1 MGVMGP
7 IPLVDLSM
15 QHAILRTALDQAI
28 AATIDRGDFV
38 LGTALRQFEADFAT
52 VCGAAH
58 CVGVGTGTDALAL
71 GLAACGVGPG
81 DRVITPANT
90 FMATI
95 LGILRTGAR
104 PVLVDCDPETA
115 LMDLAAAERAIDPQ
129 TKAIVPVH
137 LYGQMVDPEALQAL
151 ADRHRIIIFEDAAQ
165 AHLARRAGRV
175 AGTVGRAA
183 AFSFYPGKNLGAM
196 GDAGAVLTNDP
207 AIADRVRKFRNYGA
221 PRKYFHEELGTNSR
235 LDTLQAAVLNVKLP
249 YLDRWNQ
256 ERSTLAAAY
265 DQRLADLADWG
276 IQPIVNRAG
285 AGHVYHLYVVR
296 VLPHCRLDRDE
307 LLAAL
312 QQANIFA
319 GIHYPIPCH
328 RQPAL
333 ASLGYGA
340 GAFPVTEQLAGEILS
355 LPMFPGLTI
364 DQLDRVVDTITQ
376 AVRPQSAI
384 A

>member
-15 QHAILRTALDQAI
+15 QHAILRTALDRAI
-28 AATIDRGDFV
+28 ADTLDRGDFV
-38 LGTALRQFEADFAT
+38 LGAALRQFEADFAT

-90 FMATI
+90 FIATI
-95 LGILRTGAR
+95 LGILRTGAQ

-196 GDAGAVLTNDP
+196 GDAGAVLTHDP

-265 DQRLADLADWG
+265 DQRLADLANWG

>member
-1 MGVMGP
+1 MGP

-28 AATIDRGDFV
+28 ADTIDRGDFV
-38 LGTALRQFEADFAT
+38 LGAALRQFEADFAT

>member
-1 MGVMGP
+1 MGP

-15 QHAILRTALDQAI
+15 QHAILRTALDRAI

-38 LGTALRQFEADFAT
+38 LGAALRQFEADFAT

>member
-15 QHAILRTALDQAI
+15 QHTVLRPALDRAI
-28 AATIDRGDFV
+28 ADTLDRGDFV
-38 LGTALRQFEADFAT
+38 LGTALGQFETSFAT
-52 VCGAAH
+52 ACGAAH
-58 CVGVGTGTDALAL
+58 CIGVGTGTDALAL
-71 GLAACGVGPG
+71 GLAACGVRPG

-90 FMATI
+90 FIATI
-95 LGILRTGAR
+95 LGILRTGAQ

-115 LMDLAAAERAIDPQ
+115 LIDLAAAEQAIDPQ
-129 TKAIVPVH
+129 TTAIVPVH
-137 LYGQMVDPEALQAL
+137 LYGQMVDPEALEAL
-151 ADRHRIIIFEDAAQ
+151 ADRHRLIIFEDAAQ
-165 AHLARRAGRV
+165 AHLAQRAGRV

-183 AFSFYPGKNLGAM
+183 AFSFYPGKNLGAI

-249 YLDRWNQ
+249 YLSQWNQ
-256 ERSTLAAAY
+256 ERSMLAAAY
-265 DQRLADLADWG
+265 DQRLAGLADWG
-276 IQPIVNRAG
+276 IQPIVNQAG

-296 VLPHCRLDRDE
+296 VLPHCRLDRDG
-307 LLAAL
+307 LLTAL

-328 RQPAL
+328 LQPAL

-340 GAFPVTEQLAGEILS
+340 GAFPITERLAGEILS

-364 DQLDRVVDTITQ
+364 EQLDYVVDTIGQ
-376 AVRPQSAI
+376 AVRPHSAI

>member
-1 MGVMGP
+1 
-7 IPLVDLSM
+7 
-15 QHAILRTALDQAI
+15 
-28 AATIDRGDFV
+28 
-38 LGTALRQFEADFAT
+38 
-52 VCGAAH
+52 
-58 CVGVGTGTDALAL
+58 VGTGTDALAL

-90 FMATI
+90 FIATV
-95 LGILRTGAR
+95 LGILRTGAQ

-115 LMDLAAAERAIDPQ
+115 LMDLAAVERAIDPQ

-249 YLDRWNQ
+249 YLDQWNQ

-276 IQPIVNRAG
+276 IQPIVNRSG
-285 AGHVYHLYVVR
+285 TGHVYHLYVVR

-312 QQANIFA
+312 QQSNIFA

-364 DQLDRVVDTITQ
+364 EQLDRVVDTIAQ

>member
-15 QHAILRTALDQAI
+15 QHAILRTALDRAI
-28 AATIDRGDFV
+28 ADTLDRGDFV
-38 LGTALRQFEADFAT
+38 LGAALRQFEADFAT

-90 FMATI
+90 FIATI
-95 LGILRTGAR
+95 LGILRTGAQ

-115 LMDLAAAERAIDPQ
+115 LMDLAAAERALDPQ

-151 ADRHRIIIFEDAAQ
+151 ADHHRIIIFEDAAQ

-175 AGTVGRAA
+175 AGTIGRAA

>member
-1 MGVMGP
+1 MGP

-15 QHAILRTALDQAI
+15 QHAVLRPALDRAI
-28 AATIDRGDFV
+28 ADTLDRGDFV
-38 LGTALRQFEADFAT
+38 LGQALGEFETSFAT
-52 VCGAAH
+52 ACGAAH
-58 CVGVGTGTDALAL
+58 CIGVGTGTDALAL
-71 GLAACGVGPG
+71 GLAAGGVGPG

-90 FMATI
+90 FIATI
-95 LGILRTGAR
+95 LGILRTGAQ
-104 PVLVDCDPETA
+104 PVLVDCDPQTA
-115 LMDLAAAERAIDPQ
+115 LMDLAAAERASDPQ

-137 LYGQMVDPEALQAL
+137 LYGQMVDPEALVAL
-151 ADRHRIIIFEDAAQ
+151 ADRHCLMIFEDAAQ
-165 AHLARRAGRV
+165 AHLAQRGGRV

-183 AFSFYPGKNLGAM
+183 AFSFYPGKNLGAI
-196 GDAGAVLTNDP
+196 GDAGAVLTDDP
-207 AIADRVRKFRNYGA
+207 AIAERVRKFRNYGA

-249 YLDRWNQ
+249 YLSQWNQ

-296 VLPHCRLDRDE
+296 VLPHCRLDRDR

-328 RQPAL
+328 LQPAL

-364 DQLDRVVDTITQ
+364 AQLDYVVDTITQ

>member
-1 MGVMGP
+1 
-7 IPLVDLSM
+7 
-15 QHAILRTALDQAI
+15 
-28 AATIDRGDFV
+28 
-38 LGTALRQFEADFAT
+38 
-52 VCGAAH
+52 
-58 CVGVGTGTDALAL
+58 
-71 GLAACGVGPG
+71 
-81 DRVITPANT
+81 
-90 FMATI
+90 
-95 LGILRTGAR
+95 
-104 PVLVDCDPETA
+104 
-115 LMDLAAAERAIDPQ
+115 MDLAAAERAIDPQ

-364 DQLDRVVDTITQ
+364 NQLDRVVDTITQ

>member
-1 MGVMGP
+1 MGP

-15 QHAILRTALDQAI
+15 QHAILRTALDRAI
-28 AATIDRGDFV
+28 ADTLDRGDFV
-38 LGTALRQFEADFAT
+38 LGAALRQFEADFAT

-90 FMATI
+90 FIATI
-95 LGILRTGAR
+95 LGILRTGAQ

-196 GDAGAVLTNDP
+196 GDAGAVLTHDP

-265 DQRLADLADWG
+265 DQRLADLANWG

>member
-364 DQLDRVVDTITQ
+364 NQLDRVVDTITQ

>member
-1 MGVMGP
+1 MGP

-364 DQLDRVVDTITQ
+364 NQLDRVVDTITQ